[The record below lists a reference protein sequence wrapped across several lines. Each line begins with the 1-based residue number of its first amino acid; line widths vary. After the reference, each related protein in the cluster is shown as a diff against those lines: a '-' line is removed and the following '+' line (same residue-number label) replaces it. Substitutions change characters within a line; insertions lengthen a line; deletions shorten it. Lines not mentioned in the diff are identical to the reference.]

1 MIMRLLPL
9 FVSTLL
15 VAGLAVQDR
24 AMAAPNFKE
33 SGSPNA
39 PMTIELYTDYQCPH
53 CRAFYLE
60 VLPELTKDY
69 IKTGKVRLI
78 HRDFRLS
85 QMPYSKMATRYAN
98 AAGQIG
104 RYDLVAKQIFETQ
117 PEWSQNGNLDAE
129 IAKVLPPGEM
139 QKVRDLVQNDPHLDD
154 QTLKDEAMAINE
166 DHLTATP
173 TIVIVYKGK
182 RETVS
187 GASTWPLLKSY
198 IDGKLG
204 K

>member
-1 MIMRLLPL
+1 MRFTSL
-9 FVSTLL
+9 FVSAL
-15 VAGLAVQDR
+15 VLAGLAT
-24 AMAAPNFKE
+24 AAPNFKE
-33 SGSPNA
+33 SGSPTA
-39 PMTIELYTDYQCPH
+39 PLTIELYTDYQCPH

-60 VLPELTKDY
+60 VLPELAKEY

-85 QMPYSKMATRYAN
+85 QMQYSKLATRYAN

-104 RYDLVAKQIFETQ
+104 RYDLVAKQLFETQ
-117 PEWSQNGNLDAE
+117 PEWAQNGNIDAE
-129 IAKVLPPGEM
+129 IVKVLPPGEM

-154 QTLKDEAMAINE
+154 QTVKDEAMAINE
-166 DHLTATP
+166 DHLAATP

-182 RETVS
+182 RESVS
-187 GASTWPLLKSY
+187 GGSTWPLLKSY

>member
-1 MIMRLLPL
+1 MRFLPL
-9 FVSTLL
+9 FVFALL
-15 VAGLAVQDR
+15 AAGLAN
-24 AMAAPNFKE
+24 AAPNFKE
-33 SGSPNA
+33 SGSPSA

-60 VLPELTKDY
+60 VLPELTKEY
-69 IKTGKVRLI
+69 INTGKVRLI

-85 QMPYSKMATRYAN
+85 QMPFSKTATRYAN

-104 RYDLVAKQIFETQ
+104 RYDAVAKQIFETQ
-117 PEWSQNGNLDAE
+117 PEWSQNGNVDGE

-139 QKVRDLVQNDPHLDD
+139 QKIREIIKTDPRLDE
-154 QTLKDEAMAINE
+154 QTIKDEAMAINE

-187 GASTWPLLKSY
+187 GGGTWPLLKSY
-198 IDGKLG
+198 IDSKLG